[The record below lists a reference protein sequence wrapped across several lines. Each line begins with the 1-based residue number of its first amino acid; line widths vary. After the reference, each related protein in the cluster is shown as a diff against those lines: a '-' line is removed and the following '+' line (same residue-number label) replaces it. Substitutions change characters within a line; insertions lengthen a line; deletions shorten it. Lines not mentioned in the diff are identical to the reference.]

1 MSKKICCI
9 LDTCSLSFLLEE
21 FDKLDNDNKE
31 RFNIFES
38 IKDKITDFIVPAIVI
53 HELVLGLQENN
64 NIGNNYLKT
73 ITDYLK
79 YFFNNKFKTQYLDED
94 SANEYRNIF
103 FVNKFNRE
111 KYKHKIDAL
120 IVAQASHYAST
131 LSNKYDDFW
140 LITEDTKIKTYEV
153 DRIKIYSFKDAKM
166 NLGLE
171 ELL

>member
-1 MSKKICCI
+1 MNKKICCI

-38 IKDKITDFIVPAIVI
+38 IKSEITDFIVPAIVI

-64 NIGNNYLKT
+64 NIANNYLKT

-111 KYKHKIDAL
+111 KYKHKMDAL
-120 IVAQASHYAST
+120 IVAQASYYASIS
-131 LSNKYDDFW
+131 SNTKKYDDFW
-140 LITEDTKIKTYEV
+140 LITEDAKIKTYEV
-153 DRIKIYSFKDAKM
+153 NHIKIYSLEDAKI
-166 NLGLE
+166 NLGL
-171 ELL
+171 